1 LRCSNLN
8 RALCTQGESSRM
20 LSNQEIKLVE
30 QLIRLHDGKNYS
42 VLQDMSIPPN
52 DPDDEAT
59 VTEDMYIKM
68 CDDIERDMG
77 DIESIEPIDVLV
89 RYDSKL
95 TLWKVKYR
103 KSEFKAFW
111 GISFDSKTLK
121 IQDVMVQ
128 W

>member
-1 LRCSNLN
+1 
-8 RALCTQGESSRM
+8 M

-30 QLIRLHDGKNYS
+30 QLIRLHDGKNYN

-89 RYDSKL
+89 RHDSKL

-111 GISFDSKTLK
+111 GISFDSNTLK